1 MIQHVMLFWFRADA
15 DARTVAS
22 FLDGIAAFAT
32 TVPSVEHVAMS
43 ANRGDA
49 ARSAPYT
56 HGAILTFTDI
66 QARDAFFVHETHVSV
81 RERAMTVFGHLL
93 TLSVES

>member
-15 DARTVAS
+15 DARTIATV
-22 FLDGIAAFAT
+22 LDDIAAFAT
-32 TVPSVEHVAMS
+32 TIPSVEQVALS

-56 HGAILTFTDI
+56 HCAILTFTDV
-66 QARDAFFVHETHVSV
+66 QARDAFFVDETHVFV